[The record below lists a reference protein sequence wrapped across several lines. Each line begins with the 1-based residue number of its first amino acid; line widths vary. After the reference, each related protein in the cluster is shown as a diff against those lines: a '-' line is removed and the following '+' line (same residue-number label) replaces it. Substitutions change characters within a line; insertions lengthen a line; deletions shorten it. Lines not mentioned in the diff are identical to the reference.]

1 MIDSTNVF
9 PQLEQCIINDSK
21 FSTINNAVFIILVH
35 IRRYM
40 HDTQWPEEAQ
50 SAADPAVKMFN
61 HLLCKLDYAKI
72 RMQARLLPSKRPY
85 CEECICKANDKNFVC
100 SSYVEN
106 KVDCVL
112 VSIAERLKR
121 EERDGCKN
129 EKRR

>member
-1 MIDSTNVF
+1 MIGVPSVF
-9 PQLEQCIINDSK
+9 PQLELCIINESK
-21 FSTINNAVFIILVH
+21 LSTINDTVLIVLMH
-35 IRRYM
+35 IRKYM
-40 HDTQWPEEAQ
+40 QDMGWSEEAQ
-50 SAADPAVKMFN
+50 SEADPSVKAFDY
-61 HLLCKLDYAKI
+61 LLRKLDYAKI

-106 KVDCVL
+106 KADCVL

-129 EKRR
+129 EKRQ